1 MFVNFVG
8 ASVSEDNLVNVK
20 LSLFSPFFNF
30 SFLIM
35 KTAKS
40 HSRKSVLS
48 VIHSDTSKVVFKS
61 RLCVVFYP
69 ATQRCVDID

>member
-20 LSLFSPFFNF
+20 PSIFSPFFNF
-30 SFLIM
+30 SFLIT

-48 VIHSDTSKVVFKS
+48 VIHSDTSKV
-61 RLCVVFYP
+61 
-69 ATQRCVDID
+69 DID